1 MSKVILS
8 FHSEHDTLKI
18 LLFHRSFIVFLLKQ
32 MGKFVFL
39 CNFAVAIRKECK
51 DIKLDSRTITTV
63 LATSEHTLLGLPLS
77 GRRFPIYVC
86 GLW

>member
-1 MSKVILS
+1 MVTAVTSTTEKRGVVFTFLS
-8 FHSEHDTLKI
+8 RLLYNSKI
-18 LLFHRSFIVFLLKQ
+18 LC
-32 MGKFVFL
+32 KFAPAF
-39 CNFAVAIRKECK
+39 RKECK

-63 LATSEHTLLGLPLS
+63 LATSEHTLLGLPHN